1 MKKIILVLLAVLLFS
16 LLAVSL
22 SGCDRG
28 EDVYAELEFQYS
40 KDKDGYYVV
49 HAEGGNTVVVP
60 EKRNGKPVV
69 GISLSDTHNDIDKY
83 VISKNVNDIQP
94 GSFLST
100 TNHVTVE
107 IDKDNPYYYVK
118 DKSVIDARTNELVY
132 SFVKWFR
139 IPSEVTSIGACAF
152 AGNTYLTR
160 AVIPDR
166 IKSVGACAFEYC
178 SNLEYV
184 VFSEGVEEIGL
195 GVFAGCVNLEACSI
209 PASVVQLDSLFYDC
223 NKLVEVKVHKKNPNY
238 VVNGN
243 CILDKRKN
251 QLVATFGI
259 DVVIPEGVSSM
270 APTALVSS
278 ARSIYIPSSFE
289 LQKYMFR
296 YCDRLTSITFAEGFE
311 KIEQYI
317 MMGCPW
323 LKKIVLPASI
333 VEIDDKAFKDCIS
346 LTEVSFKPNSKLKTI
361 GAYAFSG
368 CESLRKITLPSGLLK
383 IGKTAFLYCNSL
395 REVVFEDVN
404 NWYAT
409 NDANDWNNCIN
420 GISVNVSNPFKN
432 ADLFAK
438 TQSTS
443 DSEWSYFY
451 KS

>member
-28 EDVYAELEFQYS
+28 EDVYAELEFQYH

-49 HAEGGNTVVVP
+49 LAVGGNTVVVP
-60 EKRNGKPVV
+60 EKHNGKPVV
-69 GISLSDTHNDIDKY
+69 GISLSAPNNDIDKY
-83 VISKNVNDIQP
+83 VISKNVKDIPP
-94 GSFLST
+94 GCFLSI

-118 DKSVIDARTNELVY
+118 DQSVIDARTNELVY

-139 IPSEVTSIGACAF
+139 IPSEVTSIGAGAF
-152 AGNTYLTR
+152 AGNSYIKHVR
-160 AVIPDR
+160 IPSR
-166 IKSVGACAFEYC
+166 IKSVGAGAFEYC
-178 SNLEYV
+178 YNLKAV

-195 GVFAGCVNLEACSI
+195 CVFFKCVNLEACSI
-209 PASVVQLDSLFYDC
+209 PSSVVQLNSLFYDC
-223 NKLVEVKVHKKNPNY
+223 NKIVEVKVDKKNPNY
-238 VVNGN
+238 VVDGN
-243 CILDKRKN
+243 CIIDKRKN
-251 QLVATFGI
+251 QLVATFGT
-259 DVVIPEGVSSM
+259 DVVIPEGVKTM

-289 LQKYMFR
+289 LEKYMFI
-296 YCDRLTSITFAEGFE
+296 YCDKLTSITFAEGIE

-317 MMGCPW
+317 MMGCYR

-333 VEIDDKAFKDCIS
+333 VEIDDRAFKDCIS
-346 LTEVSFKPNSKLKTI
+346 LTEVSFKPNSKLKAI

-368 CESLRKITLPSGLLK
+368 CESLKKITLPSSLLK

-409 NDANDWNNCIN
+409 NDVNDWNNCIN
-420 GISVNVSNPFKN
+420 GINVNVTNPLEN

-438 TQSTS
+438 TPSTS
-443 DSEWSYFY
+443 DSGWSYFY

>member
-28 EDVYAELEFQYS
+28 EDVYAELEF
-40 KDKDGYYVV
+40 KLFEDKGGYYVV
-49 HAEGGNTVVVP
+49 LVKGGNTVVVP
-60 EKRNGKPVV
+60 ENHNGKPVV
-69 GISLSDTHNDIDKY
+69 GISWPATHNDIDKY
-83 VISKNVNDIQP
+83 VISKNVNYIQP
-94 GSFLST
+94 GCFLST

-118 DKSVIDARTNELVY
+118 DKSVIDARTKELVY

-152 AGNTYLTR
+152 AGNSYIKNVR
-160 AVIPDR
+160 IPGR
-166 IKSVGACAFEYC
+166 IKSVGGSAFEYC
-178 SNLEYV
+178 YNVKSV
-184 VFSEGVEEIGL
+184 VLREGVEEIGL
-195 GVFAGCVNLEACSI
+195 GAFARCVNLEACSI
-209 PASVVQLDSLFYDC
+209 PSSVVQLDSLFYDC
-223 NKLVEVKVHKKNPNY
+223 NKIVEVKVHKKNPNY

-251 QLVATFGI
+251 QLVATFGT
-259 DVVIPEGVSSM
+259 DVVIPEGVKTM
-270 APTALVSS
+270 TQTALVSS
-278 ARSIYIPSSFE
+278 ARSISIPSSFE
-289 LQKYMFR
+289 LEKYMFR
-296 YCDRLTSITFAEGFE
+296 YCDRLTSITFAEGIE
-311 KIEQYI
+311 KIEQNI
-317 MMGCPW
+317 MMGCSW

-368 CESLRKITLPSGLLK
+368 CESLKKITLPSSLLK

-409 NDANDWNNCIN
+409 DDVNDWNNCIN
-420 GISVNVSNPFKN
+420 GISVNVSNPLEN

-443 DSEWSYFY
+443 DSGWSYFY
-451 KS
+451 KG

>member
-28 EDVYAELEFQYS
+28 EDVYAELEFKLS
-40 KDKDGYYVV
+40 EDKGGYYVV
-49 HAEGGNTVVVP
+49 LVKGGNTVVVP
-60 EKRNGKPVV
+60 EMHNGKPVV
-69 GISLSDTHNDIDKY
+69 GISLPPTDNDIDKY
-83 VISKNVNDIQP
+83 VISKNVNYIQP

-152 AGNTYLTR
+152 AGNSYIKHVR
-160 AVIPDR
+160 IPGR
-166 IKSVGACAFEYC
+166 IKSVGGSAFEYC
-178 SNLEYV
+178 YNVKSV
-184 VFSEGVEEIGL
+184 VLREGVEEIGF
-195 GVFAGCVNLEACSI
+195 GAFARCVNLEACSI
-209 PASVVQLDSLFYDC
+209 PSSVVQLDSIFYDC
-223 NKLVEVKVHKKNPNY
+223 NKIVEVKVHKNNPNY
-238 VVNGN
+238 VVNVN

-251 QLVATFGI
+251 QLVATFGT
-259 DVVIPEGVSSM
+259 DVVIPEGVKTM
-270 APTALVSS
+270 TQTALVSS
-278 ARSIYIPSSFE
+278 ARSISIPSSFE
-289 LQKYMFR
+289 PERYMFR
-296 YCDRLTSITFAEGFE
+296 YCDRLTSITFAEGIE
-311 KIEQYI
+311 KIDHYI
-317 MMGCPW
+317 MWGCSW

-333 VEIDDKAFKDCIS
+333 VEIGDKAFKDCIS

-368 CESLRKITLPSGLLK
+368 CNSLKKITLPSSLLK
-383 IGKTAFLYCNSL
+383 IGKTAFLYCNFL

-409 NDANDWNNCIN
+409 DDVNDWNNCIN
-420 GISVNVSNPFKN
+420 GINVNVTNPHEN

-438 TQSTS
+438 TPSTS
-443 DSEWSYFY
+443 DSGWSYFY

>member
-1 MKKIILVLLAVLLFS
+1 MKKIILVLLAVLIAC

-28 EDVYAELEFQYS
+28 EDVYAELEF
-40 KDKDGYYVV
+40 KLFEDKGGYYVV
-49 HAEGGNTVVVP
+49 LVKGGNTVVVP
-60 EKRNGKPVV
+60 EEHNGKPVV
-69 GISLSDTHNDIDKY
+69 GISWPVTDNDIDKY
-83 VISKNVNDIQP
+83 VISKNVKDIQP
-94 GSFLST
+94 GCFMSL

-118 DKSVIDARTNELVY
+118 DKSVIDARTKELVY

-139 IPSEVTSIGACAF
+139 IPSEVTSIGAGAF
-152 AGNTYLTR
+152 AGNNYLTR

-166 IKSVGACAFEYC
+166 IKSVGAGAFEYC
-178 SNLEYV
+178 SNLGYV

-195 GVFAGCVNLEACSI
+195 GVFAGCINLEACSI

-223 NKLVEVKVHKKNPNY
+223 NKLVEVKVDKKNPNY
-238 VVNGN
+238 IVNGN
-243 CILDKRKN
+243 CIIDKRKN
-251 QLVATFGI
+251 QLAATFGT
-259 DVVIPEGVSSM
+259 DVVIPEGVKTM
-270 APTALVSS
+270 TQTALVSS

-289 LQKYMFR
+289 PERYMFR
-296 YCDRLTSITFAEGFE
+296 YCDRLTSITFAEGIE
-311 KIEQYI
+311 KIDHYI
-317 MMGCPW
+317 MWGCSW

-368 CESLRKITLPSGLLK
+368 CVSLRKITLPSSLLK

-409 NDANDWNNCIN
+409 NDVNDWNNCIN
-420 GISVNVSNPFKN
+420 GISVNVSNPLKN
-432 ADLFAK
+432 VDLFAK
-438 TQSTS
+438 MQSTS
-443 DSEWSYFY
+443 DSEWLYFY
-451 KS
+451 KN